1 MEDHNIT
8 IPTLEEF
15 KETCQHVPLSFLRKQ
30 VDWYYT
36 MSDDP
41 NVYLKGQTESNRIST
56 IIKLG
61 GDDYLKVWR
70 AEAEKAGVL

>member
-15 KETCQHVPLSFLRKQ
+15 KETCKHI
-30 VDWYYT
+30 DWYST
-36 MSDDP
+36 MSDDH